1 MRLAI
6 EAHEALGGLVSRV
19 DLLPCAH
26 PPHKESSGILSFA
39 IRTELIRE
47 AVAPY
52 PWLFCNEV
60 EGERETFSYTW
71 DTLAIY
77 AEREPGRRVYFLL
90 GSPDYE
96 LLPTW
101 HNGLRLPERCTLAV
115 VPRGIWSEEDF
126 RKDTL
131 ALWPDAEPAR
141 TDVAGASAMRAAGG
155 EILRLPLPWFEVS
168 SSLIRERWIEGRCL
182 DYPASSRRAAGRLP
196 GTGNAGRE
204 NRVPR
209 RRKIPRDKGR
219 ALHGCG
225 IFLCMLASYLAHA
238 GLLSYI

>member
-1 MRLAI
+1 MPAEASGNGIAVLGGTFNPLHVGHMRLAI
-6 EAHEALGGLVSRV
+6 EAHEAPGGLVSRV

-96 LLPTW
+96 LLPSW

-126 RKDTL
+126 QKDTL

-182 DYPASSRRAAGRLP
+182 DYLVPSGVARLLETRRGEVARHWERGA
-196 GTGNAGRE
+196 
-204 NRVPR
+204 
-209 RRKIPRDKGR
+209 
-219 ALHGCG
+219 
-225 IFLCMLASYLAHA
+225 
-238 GLLSYI
+238 